1 MPLLTLPRARLG
13 NRAPR
18 PPARFDRS
26 SPQARA
32 LVAAYPLNTPGR
44 IADLTGRQA
53 AGLAKNGATWSPSE
67 ATSGFVFDTTGGAT
81 AHADLGDIG
90 TFGEVAGAPFSMAIW
105 GITSETGN
113 DRWWLARGNTANDTP
128 ALGLINQNGVG
139 RAFLRGSTSVQAFG
153 TRAINDGRP
162 HLIVGTWD
170 GSTIRLYVDGAL
182 EGTDSGT
189 PGARTFDTT
198 TIGLLS
204 RVSLGL
210 AANGLFW
217 GARFATV
224 AWTPAEIRQM
234 YQAGSRWDLY
244 RGDARVFV
252 PAAGGAAATTRT
264 SSLEALV
271 RKQQQKIADMGAALR
286 ATRTVAGS
294 AEAAV
299 ASQRLSAV
307 QGSAAIVSTAAR
319 LTSLDTTLSRSG
331 LASAALQ
338 ATVRRTIR
346 AGAGLDAHVS
356 AEGVGLRQAAL
367 DAILAALTAPGSGR
381 NFRVPPG
388 QRSAAIADQRRFLS

>member
-1 MPLLTLPRARLG
+1 MPLLTLPRAPFAL
-13 NRAPR
+13 
-18 PPARFDRS
+18 DRT
-26 SPQARA
+26 SPQARG
-32 LVAAYPLNTPGR
+32 LVAAYALNAPGR

-53 AGLAKNGATWSPSE
+53 VGLAKNGATWTPSK

-113 DRWWLARGNTANDTP
+113 DRWWLARGNTADNTP
-128 ALGLINQNGVG
+128 AMGLINQSGVG
-139 RAFLRGSTSVQAFG
+139 RFFLRGASANVQAFG
-153 TRAINDGRP
+153 TRTINDGRP
-162 HLIVGTWD
+162 HLLVGTWD
-170 GSTIRLYVDGAL
+170 GSTVRLYVDAVFDGS
-182 EGTDSGT
+182 DSGS
-189 PGARTFDTT
+189 PGTRSFDTT

-217 GARFATV
+217 DARFANI
-224 AWTPAEIRQM
+224 AWTPAEIRRM

-252 PAAGGAAATTRT
+252 PAAGGAAPTTRT
-264 SSLEALV
+264 SSLGALV
-271 RKQQQKIADMGAALR
+271 RKQQQKIVDMSAALR
-286 ATRTVAGS
+286 ATRAVAGS

-299 ASQRLSAV
+299 ASQRLSAI
-307 QGSAAIVSTAAR
+307 QGSAAIASTAAR
-319 LTSLDTTLSRSG
+319 LTSLDTTVGRSG
-331 LASAALQ
+331 LASTALQ
-338 ATVRRTIR
+338 ATVRRLIL

-367 DAILAALTAPGSGR
+367 DAILAALTAPGSR
-381 NFRVPPG
+381 RTFRVPPG
-388 QRSAAIADQRRFLS
+388 QRSAAITDKRRFLS